1 MKNLNIFLFCFCIIV
16 ISGNIVSAQY
26 YESSDK
32 TGIGLPYFDVVLHN
46 QFDPNMNGYDVLVLT
61 QFVYDDLTFIKS
73 DTAGYNASFE
83 LLLAVYDVNENV
95 VFNRTINKNIYV
107 KSFDLTNNR
116 DQKIL
121 MKNFISL
128 NPGKYTVLIKVL
140 DLSSNQIASRKMKL
154 NLVDYQAEPVF
165 ISGISFLQDVKWDSS
180 MQVID
185 FSPTI
190 GNNFTAREGLFYIYF
205 DLYVKDISKPVDL
218 RYALYD
224 KKNRIELDTV
234 NTILVDKNV
243 TSHYYKIEK
252 NDLKMNRYLLEIAA
266 SQGEYKTKAE
276 KNFSFFWSE
285 VPGTNEDI
293 DLAFEQMRYILPHD
307 SLKKY
312 ENADLEEKQAYF
324 RRFWMERDPN
334 PKTAQN
340 ELKDEYFRRVN
351 YANRNY
357 TAFGQAGWLTDRGR
371 ILIKFGAPDDIE
383 RHPFEM
389 GSQPYEIWRYYALRK
404 TFLFI
409 DTTGFGDY
417 RLHMDYLDV
426 EFQ

>member
-180 MQVID
+180 IPSERTRAEVHPQQNMQL
-185 FSPTI
+185 
-190 GNNFTAREGLFYIYF
+190 GCHWQYC
-205 DLYVKDISKPVDL
+205 
-218 RYALYD
+218 
-224 KKNRIELDTV
+224 
-234 NTILVDKNV
+234 
-243 TSHYYKIEK
+243 
-252 NDLKMNRYLLEIAA
+252 
-266 SQGEYKTKAE
+266 
-276 KNFSFFWSE
+276 W
-285 VPGTNEDI
+285 
-293 DLAFEQMRYILPHD
+293 
-307 SLKKY
+307 
-312 ENADLEEKQAYF
+312 
-324 RRFWMERDPN
+324 
-334 PKTAQN
+334 
-340 ELKDEYFRRVN
+340 
-351 YANRNY
+351 
-357 TAFGQAGWLTDRGR
+357 
-371 ILIKFGAPDDIE
+371 
-383 RHPFEM
+383 
-389 GSQPYEIWRYYALRK
+389 
-404 TFLFI
+404 
-409 DTTGFGDY
+409 
-417 RLHMDYLDV
+417 
-426 EFQ
+426 